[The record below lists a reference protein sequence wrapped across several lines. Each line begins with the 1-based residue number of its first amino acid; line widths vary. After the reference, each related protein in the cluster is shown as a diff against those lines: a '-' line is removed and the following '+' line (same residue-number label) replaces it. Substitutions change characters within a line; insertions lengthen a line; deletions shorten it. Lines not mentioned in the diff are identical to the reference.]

1 MSLIF
6 RRKSVKKTRTN
17 KGVNITVSGKAAT
30 RYGGNTVKYWEL
42 YGMVNSLG
50 AGLSTNIIDE
60 TVPDG
65 HCAELY
71 AIGAKMDSAI
81 GTAERKT
88 LDLEIGYDNGK
99 LTGIK
104 FGISNYAFSANPGCL
119 AWGDNLN
126 PPLQLDYPM
135 RRGNLTV
142 KYNEGQDMELV
153 LTADQVAID
162 QPVYAK
168 AKVLL
173 YEPEDVR
180 AIFGTD
186 ISNFAT
192 LPGGVSQSLPHRVF
206 AEYAY
211 SPASAGDQ
219 KWTELYSKKV
229 QNYEEIKITHM
240 GFYPI
245 LATNFDSLRLYD
257 YRTKKEFPEYEPYWK
272 INRANNM
279 LPIGGDLTT
288 VPIQKLPSLIANYV
302 WSNTTI
308 YVHFRDNGT
317 GVAAF
322 DGGLQLLGTYR
333 RVR

>member
-6 RRKSVKKTRTN
+6 RRKSIKKTTT
-17 KGVNITVSGKAAT
+17 KSGVNVKIIGKAAN
-30 RYGGNTVKYWEL
+30 RYGGHTVKYWEL
-42 YGMVNSLG
+42 YGMVNSLNP
-50 AGLSTNIIDE
+50 GLSTNIIDE

-71 AIGAKMDSAI
+71 AIGAKFATALA
-81 GTAERKT
+81 GTERKT

-104 FGISNYAFSANPGCL
+104 FGISNYAFGIHPGCL
-119 AWGDNLN
+119 AWGDDLN

-142 KYNEGQDMELV
+142 KYNEGQDIELV

-162 QPVYAK
+162 QPVYVR

-180 AIFGTD
+180 AIFGAD

-192 LPGGVSQSLPHRVF
+192 LPGGVSQSLPYRVF

-211 SPASAGDQ
+211 SPASNGDQ

-229 QNYEEIKITHM
+229 QAYEQIKITHM
-240 GFYPI
+240 GFFSGI
-245 LATNFDSLRLYD
+245 GTHFDSLRLYD

-272 INRANNM
+272 INHDYNM
-279 LPIGGDLTT
+279 LPIGGDITT
-288 VPIQKLPSLIANYV
+288 VPIQKLPSIIADYV

-308 YVHFRDNGT
+308 YVYFRDDGNA
-317 GVAAF
+317 VAAF

-333 RVR
+333 RIR